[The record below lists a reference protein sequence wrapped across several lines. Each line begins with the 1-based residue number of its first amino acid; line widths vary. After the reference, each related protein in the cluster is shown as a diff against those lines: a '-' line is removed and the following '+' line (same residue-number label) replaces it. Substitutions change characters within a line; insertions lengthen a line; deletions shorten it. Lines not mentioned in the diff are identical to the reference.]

1 MVKRILVLI
10 FIFFLS
16 APAFSQDF
24 SYLDDLSAVQKQKLS
39 QIYHSYKQESNSL
52 EMRIMHYQE
61 KLNKLQTVQDRSAE
75 QINLLKTAYE
85 RNIKTLAVQQELLK
99 SKTED
104 MYKSVMTPNQ
114 YKQHLAQQMQ
124 IENAFSDFL
133 RK

>member
-1 MVKRILVLI
+1 MKKIFVLI
-10 FIFFLS
+10 FMISL
-16 APAFSQDF
+16 ATPAFSQVF

-39 QIYHSYKQESNSL
+39 QIYHSYKQENNSL
-52 EMRIMHYQE
+52 EMRIMDYQT
-61 KLNKLQTVQDRSAE
+61 KLNKLETLQDRSAE

-99 SKTED
+99 SKTER
-104 MYKSVMTPNQ
+104 MYEAVMTPNQ

-124 IENAFSDFL
+124 IDNAFSDFL

>member
-1 MVKRILVLI
+1 MKRIFVLI
-10 FIFFLS
+10 FMIFL
-16 APAFSQDF
+16 ATPAISQDF

-39 QIYHSYKQESNSL
+39 QIYHSYKQENNSL
-52 EMRIMHYQE
+52 EMRIMDYQT
-61 KLNKLQTVQDRSAE
+61 KLNKLETLQDRSAE

-99 SKTED
+99 SKTER
-104 MYKSVMTPNQ
+104 MYEAVMTPNQ

>member
-1 MVKRILVLI
+1 MKRIFVLI
-10 FIFFLS
+10 FMIFL
-16 APAFSQDF
+16 ATPAFSQDF

-39 QIYHSYKQESNSL
+39 QIYHSYKQENNSL
-52 EMRIMHYQE
+52 EMRIMDYQT
-61 KLNKLQTVQDRSAE
+61 KLNKLETLQDRSAE

-99 SKTED
+99 SKTER
-104 MYKSVMTPNQ
+104 MYETVMTPNQ